1 MDRCYFGEGKMIQ
14 MPKARFVEEH
24 TNLIKILREGD
35 SKKLEKEAKEQ
46 SKELK
51 KEIGG
56 SQASGFIARMLG
68 EVKAKHDGVYK
79 NPTKPLRKD
88 SKMNKPVAFDY
99 FKMPK
104 DSREKSKFIMDKF
117 FKVKPYKKG
126 EREELNEAELKML
139 REAEAERQRKSRAN
153 RKAKKEAEE
162 EKPRRRKLRI
172 VEDE

>member
-1 MDRCYFGEGKMIQ
+1 MDRCYFGEGKMVS
-14 MPKARFVEEH
+14 MSRPRFVEEH

-35 SKKLEKEAKEQ
+35 PKKLEKEAKEQ

-56 SQASGFIARMLG
+56 SKSSGFIQRMMA
-68 EVKAKHDGVYK
+68 EVKLKHDGVYK
-79 NPTKPLRKD
+79 NPTAPLSKE

-104 DSREKSKFIMDKF
+104 KSREESKFIMDKF

-126 EREELNEAELKML
+126 EREELNAAELKML
-139 REAEAERQRKSRAN
+139 RTAEAERQRKSRAN
-153 RKAKKEAEE
+153 RKAKKE
-162 EKPRRRKLRI
+162 
-172 VEDE
+172 ED

>member
-1 MDRCYFGEGKMIQ
+1 MDRCYFGEGNSVTISR
-14 MPKARFVEEH
+14 PRFVKEH

-35 SKKLEKEAKEQ
+35 PKKMEKEAAEQ

-51 KEIGG
+51 EMGG

-79 NPTKPLRKD
+79 NPTAPLRKE

-104 DSREKSKFIMDKF
+104 DSREKSKFIIDKF
-117 FKVKPYKKG
+117 FKVKAYKKG
-126 EREELNEAELKML
+126 EREELNPSELKIL
-139 REAEAERQRKSRAN
+139 RDAEAERQRKSRAN
-153 RKAKKEAEE
+153 RKAKKNE
-162 EKPRRRKLRI
+162 
-172 VEDE
+172 

>member
-14 MPKARFVEEH
+14 MPKARFVKEH

-35 SKKLEKEAKEQ
+35 PKTLEKEAAEQ
-46 SKELK
+46 AKELK
-51 KEIGG
+51 AMGG
-56 SQASGFIARMLG
+56 SQSSGFIQRMMA
-68 EVKAKHDGVYK
+68 EVKLKHDGEYK
-79 NPTKPLRKD
+79 TPTAPLSND

-104 DSREKSKFIMDKF
+104 TSREESEFIMEKF

-126 EREELNEAELKML
+126 EREALNETELKML

-153 RKAKKEAEE
+153 RRAAKN
-162 EKPRRRKLRI
+162 
-172 VEDE
+172 D